1 MNLIKIHK
9 EAPLFGKS
17 ESCYDS
23 LFLSEQEMLAES
35 ES

>member
-1 MNLIKIHK
+1 MNLIKIHTG
-9 EAPLFGKS
+9 APLSGKS

-23 LFLSEQEMLAES
+23 LFLSKQEMSAES

>member
-9 EAPLFGKS
+9 GAPLSGKS

-23 LFLSEQEMLAES
+23 LFLSEQEMPAES

>member
-1 MNLIKIHK
+1 MNLIKIH
-9 EAPLFGKS
+9 AGSLFFGKS

-23 LFLSEQEMLAES
+23 LFLSEQEMSAES